1 MKQIILFRDYYM
13 EYKWIDLS
21 FMIIIL
27 IVWFLTGVFSHPAEE
42 YRNVR
47 GREEPERTD
56 PPIER

>member
-1 MKQIILFRDYYM
+1 M
-13 EYKWIDLS
+13 EDKWIDLS
-21 FMIIIL
+21 FIIIIL

-42 YRNVR
+42 HRNVR